1 MSKILNLFN
10 DTIEDYNKF
19 VNNRA
24 TIYIERIN
32 SSIKQIEE
40 FIDSN
45 KDGIIDGILVTTMLR
60 DFYEI
65 YSDDIND
72 KTERI
77 DLNSEYD
84 IYSFET
90 DKFIIGTNI
99 TSIKVV
105 CHYNATTGSLS
116 TSYYMNVM
124 YDDPIRINTNFDILS
139 TDVLGDYS
147 RRFDNFTKSLFSK
160 LNRTNFV
167 SIEEDLSLKLEH
179 FKILIE
185 KLKTL

>member
-19 VNNRA
+19 VNDRA

-45 KDGIIDGILVTTMLR
+45 KEAIIDGILITTMLR

-90 DKFIIGTNI
+90 DKFIIGTDI

-105 CHYNATTGSLS
+105 CYYNTNTGSLS

-147 RRFDNFTKSLFSK
+147 RRFENFTTNFFDK
-160 LNRTNFV
+160 LKRINFV
-167 SIEEDLSLKLEH
+167 SIEKDLSVKLEN
-179 FKILIE
+179 FKRLIE
-185 KLKTL
+185 KLKD